1 MCGLKSILRLILRPK
16 AGLAV
21 FLILFICSALNL
33 KASFADEISARSAL
47 VIDGGSERILFAKN
61 PNMKLPPAST
71 TKLMT
76 AMVVLD
82 RLQPDSIVTV
92 SKIAANTPSVTPHL
106 KAGERYTVRDLLHI
120 ALMRSV
126 NSAAVALAEAVGGS
140 EDAFAEMMNS
150 KALSIGA
157 DDTKF
162 INASGLPGAGQYV
175 TAYDL
180 AKIMKESLKYSMIR
194 EIINTRTKQIYTAE
208 GRKLFIKNTDQLLWN
223 DDDVVG
229 GKTGY
234 TRAARHCFVG
244 AVKKGQHT
252 LITVVL
258 GEPVRD
264 NLWEITNILTAKG
277 DDVLNNRTDSTISI
291 SDSYKASVV
300 KASYRK
306 GSRTQKEEI
315 TPASYNKSKSAK
327 NKARSKSTLKVKSQ
341 KRLKHKNSAVKTN
354 NKKTGKNKYARSFS
368 AEYSGKKL

>member
-1 MCGLKSILRLILRPK
+1 MKSMFWLMSILSLILRRK
-16 AGLAV
+16 AVCAAFSIL
-21 FLILFICSALNL
+21 LISPGLNL
-33 KASFADEISARSAL
+33 NPSFADEISARSAI

-82 RLQPDSIVTV
+82 RLHPDSIVII
-92 SKIAANTPSVTPHL
+92 SKTSANTPSVTPHL

-140 EDAFAEMMNS
+140 EDAFAKIMND
-150 KALSIGA
+150 KASSIGA

-162 INASGLPGAGQYV
+162 INASGLPGAGQYI

-180 AKIMKESLKYSMIR
+180 AKIMKESLKYPLIR
-194 EIINTRTKQIYTAE
+194 EIINTRTKPVYSVE
-208 GRKLFIKNTDQLLWN
+208 GRRLFIKNTDQLLWN
-223 DDDVVG
+223 DDDLVG

-244 AVKKGQHT
+244 AANKGQHI

-258 GEPVRD
+258 GESERD
-264 NLWEITNILTAKG
+264 NLWKITNALLAKG
-277 DDVLNNRTDSTISI
+277 YDVLNNRADSMISI
-291 SDSYKASVV
+291 GNSHNASVV
-300 KASYRK
+300 KASYSK
-306 GSRTQKEEI
+306 DSGIKSAK
-315 TPASYNKSKSAK
+315 ASYNKRRSAK
-327 NKARSKSTLKVKSQ
+327 NKAKSKLALKAKSNKRSKHKS
-341 KRLKHKNSAVKTN
+341 ATVKTV
-354 NKKTGKNKYARSFS
+354 NKKIVRNKNTRASGIES
-368 AEYSGKKL
+368 SGKKL

>member
-1 MCGLKSILRLILRPK
+1 MKSMFWLMSIVSLILRRK
-16 AGLAV
+16 AVCAAFSIL
-21 FLILFICSALNL
+21 LISPGLNL
-33 KASFADEISARSAL
+33 NPSFADEISARSAI

-82 RLQPDSIVTV
+82 RLHPYSIVII
-92 SKIAANTPSVTPHL
+92 SKTSANTPSVTPHL

-140 EDAFAEMMNS
+140 EDAFAKIMND
-150 KALSIGA
+150 KASSIGA

-162 INASGLPGAGQYV
+162 INASGLPGAGQYI

-180 AKIMKESLKYSMIR
+180 AKIMKESLKYPLIR
-194 EIINTRTKQIYTAE
+194 EIINTRTKPVYSVE
-208 GRKLFIKNTDQLLWN
+208 GRRLFIKNTDQLLWN
-223 DDDVVG
+223 DDDLVG

-244 AVKKGQHT
+244 AANKGQHI

-258 GEPVRD
+258 GEPERD
-264 NLWEITNILTAKG
+264 NLWEITNALLAKG
-277 DDVLNNRTDSTISI
+277 YDVLNNRADSMISI
-291 SDSYKASVV
+291 GDSYNASVV
-300 KASYRK
+300 KASYSK
-306 GSRTQKEEI
+306 DSGIKNAK
-315 TPASYNKSKSAK
+315 ASYNKSRSAK
-327 NKARSKSTLKVKSQ
+327 NKAKSKSALKAKSNKRSKHKS
-341 KRLKHKNSAVKTN
+341 ATVKTV
-354 NKKTGKNKYARSFS
+354 NKKIVRNKNTRASGMES
-368 AEYSGKKL
+368 SGKKL